1 MVMPDAAW
9 NSKEMQVVRARH
21 CAAQADNV
29 RPENWPCSLARVHPF
44 PASRQTLAVP
54 TEGLEGASCEEAS
67 GSQRPQTS
75 RRSRGRRAVRS
86 LPELRARGATRNAS
100 ALMGCMAQLVTAP
113 RRISGHSNRWSPAA
127 KWSTVPVLLSEQVH
141 PGESPGHASCA
152 VHASALLR
160 GVGGGVEGGG
170 DVLLGG
176 RPEMPQTRPPAC
188 SFHPSLQ
195 MLLERRSPF
204 VVARTLGTFAKT
216 KQTMAS
222 RRAPCRCISRAR

>member
-1 MVMPDAAW
+1 M
-9 NSKEMQVVRARH
+9 RARH
-21 CAAQADNV
+21 CAAQADKV
-29 RPENWPCSLARVHPF
+29 RSENWPCSLARVHPF
-44 PASRQTLAVP
+44 PASRQILAVP

-75 RRSRGRRAVRS
+75 RRSRGRRA
-86 LPELRARGATRNAS
+86 
-100 ALMGCMAQLVTAP
+100 GCMPQLVTAP
-113 RRISGHSNRWSPAA
+113 RRISDLSNRWSPAA
-127 KWSTVPVLLSEQVH
+127 KWSTDPVLLSEQVH

-222 RRAPCRCISRAR
+222 R